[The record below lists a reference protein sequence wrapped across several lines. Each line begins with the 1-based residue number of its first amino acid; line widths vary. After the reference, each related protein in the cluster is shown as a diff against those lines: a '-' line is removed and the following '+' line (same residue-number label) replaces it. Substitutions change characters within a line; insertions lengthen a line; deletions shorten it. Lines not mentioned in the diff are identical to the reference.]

1 MINWMSEEL
10 GLVERYITQFTEDL
24 SRREP
29 LNAIL
34 MDVLGA
40 SGKRLRP
47 RMVLACGLMG
57 KDFEVKK
64 DRLCRMAALIEMV
77 HGASLIHDDII
88 DDSPLRR
95 GKETIQAKYGKDMA
109 VYTGDYILGKVLFY
123 LMEMRVADSGMILGA
138 CVQEMCAGELN
149 QHCHKFDSHVSEEE
163 YFTAIYGKTAALF
176 GAACQ
181 IGALEGGCEKEEQE
195 NARRLGE
202 ATGIFFQLRDD
213 LMDFQSGKKWDGK
226 PTCQD
231 FFHGIYTLPVIHA
244 LEQPATGSKMRT
256 LIEKSRC
263 RDVIEDELREQLD
276 SLLLEADGIGYA
288 EKCMETYKKKVL
300 EALRQMP
307 EGNGKK
313 EIDRLIKVLAEKEG

>member
-1 MINWMSEEL
+1 MSEEL

-47 RMVLACGLMG
+47 RMVLACGLTG
-57 KDFEVKK
+57 KDFGTKK

-109 VYTGDYILGKVLFY
+109 VYTGDYILGKVLFH
-123 LMEMRVADSGMILGA
+123 LMEMRAADSGMILGA

-149 QHCHKFDSHVSEEE
+149 QYCHKFDSHVSEEE
-163 YFTAIYGKTAALF
+163 YFAAIHGKTAALF

-181 IGALEGGCEKEEQE
+181 IGALEGGCGSKEQE

-202 ATGIFFQLRDD
+202 VTGIFFQLRDD
-213 LMDFQSGKKWDGK
+213 LMDFQTEKKWDGK

-231 FFHGIYTLPVIHA
+231 FFQGIYTLPVIHA
-244 LEQPATGSKMRT
+244 LGHPDTGSKMRK
-256 LIEKSRC
+256 LIEQSQHQ
-263 RDVIEDELREQLD
+263 DVREDELRKQLD
-276 SLLLEADGIGYA
+276 SLILEADGISYA
-288 EKCMETYKKKVL
+288 KKCMETYKNKVF
-300 EALRQMP
+300 EALRRMP
-307 EGNGKK
+307 EGDGKK
-313 EIDRLIKVLAEKEG
+313 EIERLIKVLADLG